1 MLIKAVLFDVGG
13 VLLRTEDLRGRRKWE
28 ARFRMK
34 DWELADAVFNS
45 AAASAATIG
54 QASEAE
60 VWEAVRRRFSLS
72 PTELAELQADFGSG
86 DRFDEPLLDWVTGLR
101 GRYRT
106 GILSNAWGGARKFLT
121 GIPKVVAAFE
131 EMVISA
137 EEGIMKP
144 QPEIYE
150 RAVKRLNVRPEEA
163 VFVDDVLTNVEAARR
178 AGLAAVQYQV
188 GLDVPGALRQLGVV

>member
-1 MLIKAVLFDVGG
+1 MPIKAVLFDVGG
-13 VLLRTEDLRGRRKWE
+13 VLLRTEDLTGRQKW
-28 ARFRMK
+28 ADRFGLGP
-34 DWELADAVFNS
+34 WELADAVFNS
-45 AAASAATIG
+45 AAASAATVGRATEI
-54 QASEAE
+54 E
-60 VWEAVRRRFSLS
+60 VWESVRQRFSLARA
-72 PTELAELQADFGSG
+72 ELAELQADFWSG

-121 GIPKVVAAFE
+121 GNPKVVAAFE
-131 EMVISA
+131 ELVISA
-137 EEGIMKP
+137 EEGLMKP

-150 RAVKRLNVRPEEA
+150 RAVKRLSVRPEEA

-178 AGLAAVQYQV
+178 AGLAAVQYKV